1 MQASDADMIWQS
13 VCTRTNDI
21 IQFGGSNTLCAAAAT
36 DNGSIKTC
44 TFFYHKQQQRQHVKG
59 GSSVFMK
66 WGV

>member
-36 DNGSIKTC
+36 DTGLYQNLHIFTTNGSRDSTS
-44 TFFYHKQQQRQHVKG
+44 KG
-59 GSSVFMK
+59 GAQCS
-66 WGV
+66 